1 MPTKHPLFREIPPWQ
16 TVLDIFR
23 MLGLGTDFPTSFQR
37 ELLKS
42 DEFSAAAALLEPYY
56 IPCRA
61 KQYLEY
67 TDAARW
73 CTILRQLLAP
83 HNYQLSTKETT
94 RQGKKTVLYTVE
106 RATSQMNQPVRIDFS

>member
-1 MPTKHPLFREIPPWQ
+1 MPTKHPLFREIPSWQ
-16 TVLDIFR
+16 VVLDIFR
-23 MLGLGTDFPTSFQR
+23 MLGLGTDFPMSFQR

-42 DEFSAAAALLEPYY
+42 DEFSGAAAILQPYY
-56 IPCRA
+56 IPCKA

-83 HNYQLSTKETT
+83 HNYQLSAKETT
-94 RQGKKTVLYTVE
+94 RQGKKITIYTVE
-106 RATSQMNQPVRIDFS
+106 RATNQMNQVITIDFS